1 MSEYVIF
8 NEFFKDK
15 ILKIELNNLSKKNAL
30 NLEMLAE
37 MTSKLSQNNYIKKFK
52 CVIITGAKKGA
63 FSSGADLNDIRKLIA
78 CKKINL
84 YHKKIDNLLKI
95 IAKLEIPVISV
106 VRSHCYG
113 AGFIIAMHSDIII
126 AAESSSFCIPAS
138 KLNIQIPK
146 KQILHLLTKINKG
159 FFKDIIL
166 TSRKF
171 TASEAYSQNVINA
184 CVKDKELENFT
195 DNYFNQIVNKEKKIN
210 TFYLNLLRN

>member
-1 MSEYVIF
+1 MSANVIF
-8 NEFFKDK
+8 NESFTDK

-30 NLEMLAE
+30 SLEMLTE
-37 MTSKLSQNNYIKKFK
+37 MALKLSQNNYMKKFK
-52 CVIITGAKKGA
+52 CVVITGAKKSA
-63 FSSGADLNDIRKLIA
+63 FSSGADLDDIRKLIA
-78 CKKINL
+78 SQKINF
-84 YHKKIDNLLKI
+84 YHKKMNNLLKI
-95 IAKLEIPVISV
+95 ITKLEVPVISV
-106 VRSHCYG
+106 IRSHCYG

-184 CVKDKELENFT
+184 YVKDKELDNFT

>member
-1 MSEYVIF
+1 MSSKVIF
-8 NEFFKDK
+8 NELVTKK

-30 NLEMLAE
+30 SLEMLTA
-37 MTSKLSQNNYIKKFK
+37 MASKLSQNYYIKKFR
-52 CVIITGAKKGA
+52 CVVITGTKKSA
-63 FSSGADLNDIRKLIA
+63 FSSGADLDDIKKLIA
-78 CKKINL
+78 SKKINT
-84 YHKKIDNLLKI
+84 YHKKMDYLLKVI
-95 IAKLEIPVISV
+95 TKLEIPIISV
-106 VRSHCYG
+106 IRSHCFG

-138 KLNIQIPK
+138 KLKIQIPK

-184 CVKDKELENFT
+184 YVKDEELDNFT

>member
-1 MSEYVIF
+1 MSSNIIF
-8 NEFFKDK
+8 NGSFTDK

-30 NLEMLAE
+30 SLEMLAE
-37 MTSKLSQNNYIKKFK
+37 IASKLSQNTYIKKFK
-52 CVIITGAKKGA
+52 CVVITGAKKSA
-63 FSSGADLNDIRKLIA
+63 FSSGADLDDIRKLISS
-78 CKKINL
+78 KNINL
-84 YHKKIDNLLKI
+84 YHKKMDNLLKI
-95 IAKLEIPVISV
+95 ITKLEIPVISV
-106 VRSHCYG
+106 VRYHCFG

-126 AAESSSFCIPAS
+126 SAESSSFCIPAS
-138 KLNIQIPK
+138 KLNIKIPK

-159 FFKDIIL
+159 FFKEIIL

-184 CVKDKELENFT
+184 YVKDEKLDNFT

>member
-1 MSEYVIF
+1 MSSNIIF
-8 NEFFKDK
+8 NGSFTDK

-30 NLEMLAE
+30 SLEMLAE
-37 MTSKLSQNNYIKKFK
+37 IASKLSQNTYIKKFK
-52 CVIITGAKKGA
+52 CVVITGAKKSA
-63 FSSGADLNDIRKLIA
+63 FSSGADLDDIRKLISS
-78 CKKINL
+78 KNINL
-84 YHKKIDNLLKI
+84 YHKKMDNLLKI
-95 IAKLEIPVISV
+95 ITKLEIPVISV
-106 VRSHCYG
+106 VRSHCFG

-126 AAESSSFCIPAS
+126 AAENASFCIPAS
-138 KLNIQIPK
+138 KLNIKIPK
-146 KQILHLLTKINKG
+146 KQILHLQTKINKG

-184 CVKDKELENFT
+184 YVKDEKLDNFT

>member
-1 MSEYVIF
+1 MSSKVIF
-8 NEFFKDK
+8 NELVTKK

-30 NLEMLAE
+30 SLEMLSE
-37 MTSKLSQNNYIKKFK
+37 MASKLSQNNYVKKFK
-52 CVIITGAKKGA
+52 CVVITGAKKSA
-63 FSSGADLNDIRKLIA
+63 FSSGADLDDIKKLIA
-78 CKKINL
+78 FQKINL
-84 YHKKIDNLLKI
+84 YHKKMDNLLKI
-95 IAKLEIPVISV
+95 ITKLEIPVISV

-113 AGFIIAMHSDIII
+113 AGFIIAMHSDVII
-126 AAESSSFCIPAS
+126 AAESSLFCIPAS

-171 TASEAYSQNVINA
+171 TASEAYYQNVINA
-184 CVKDKELENFT
+184 CVKDEELDNFA

>member
-1 MSEYVIF
+1 MSSKVIF
-8 NEFFKDK
+8 NELVTKK

-30 NLEMLAE
+30 SLEMLSE
-37 MTSKLSQNNYIKKFK
+37 MASKLSQNNYVKKFK
-52 CVIITGAKKGA
+52 CVVITGAKKSA
-63 FSSGADLNDIRKLIA
+63 FSSGADLDDIKKLIA
-78 CKKINL
+78 FHKINL
-84 YHKKIDNLLKI
+84 YHKKMDNLLKI
-95 IAKLEIPVISV
+95 ITKLEIPVISV

-138 KLNIQIPK
+138 KLNIKIPK

-171 TASEAYSQNVINA
+171 TASEAYSQNIINA
-184 CVKDKELENFT
+184 NVKDEELDNFT

>member
-1 MSEYVIF
+1 MSENVIF
-8 NEFFKDK
+8 NESFTGK

-30 NLEMLAE
+30 SLEMLTKIA
-37 MTSKLSQNNYIKKFK
+37 SKLSQNNYIKKFK
-52 CVIITGAKKGA
+52 CVVITGAKKSA
-63 FSSGADLNDIRKLIA
+63 FSSGADLDDIRKLIA
-78 CKKINL
+78 SKNINF
-84 YHKKIDNLLKI
+84 YHKKMSNLLKVI
-95 IAKLEIPVISV
+95 TKLEIPVISV
-106 VRSHCYG
+106 IRSHCFG

-126 AAESSSFCIPAS
+126 AAENSSFCIPAS

>member
-1 MSEYVIF
+1 MSKNVIF
-8 NEFFKDK
+8 NESFANK

-30 NLEMLAE
+30 SLEMLTEIA
-37 MTSKLSQNNYIKKFK
+37 SKLSQNNYIKKFK
-52 CVIITGAKKGA
+52 CVVITGAKKSA
-63 FSSGADLNDIRKLIA
+63 FSSGADLDDIRKLIA
-78 CKKINL
+78 SKNINF
-84 YHKKIDNLLKI
+84 YHKKMDNLLKVI
-95 IAKLEIPVISV
+95 TKLEIPVISV
-106 VRSHCYG
+106 IRSHCFG

-146 KQILHLLTKINKG
+146 KQILYLKTKINKG

>member
-1 MSEYVIF
+1 
-8 NEFFKDK
+8 
-15 ILKIELNNLSKKNAL
+15 
-30 NLEMLAE
+30 
-37 MTSKLSQNNYIKKFK
+37 
-52 CVIITGAKKGA
+52 
-63 FSSGADLNDIRKLIA
+63 
-78 CKKINL
+78 
-84 YHKKIDNLLKI
+84 
-95 IAKLEIPVISV
+95 
-106 VRSHCYG
+106 
-113 AGFIIAMHSDIII
+113 MHSDIII

-171 TASEAYSQNVINA
+171 TAPEAYSQNVINA

>member
-1 MSEYVIF
+1 MSENVIF
-8 NEFFKDK
+8 NESFTDK

-30 NLEMLAE
+30 SLEMLTE
-37 MTSKLSQNNYIKKFK
+37 MASKLSQNNYIKKFK
-52 CVIITGAKKGA
+52 CVMITGAKKGA
-63 FSSGADLNDIRKLIA
+63 FSSGADLDDIRKLIA
-78 CKKINL
+78 SRKINL
-84 YHKKIDNLLKI
+84 YHKKMDNLLKI
-95 IAKLEIPVISV
+95 ITNLEIPVISV
-106 VRSHCYG
+106 VRYHCYG

-126 AAESSSFCIPAS
+126 AAENSSFCIPAS
-138 KLNIQIPK
+138 KLNIKIPK
-146 KQILHLLTKINKG
+146 KQILHLRTKINKG

-184 CVKDKELENFT
+184 YVKDEELDNFT

>member
-1 MSEYVIF
+1 MSSNVIF
-8 NEFFKDK
+8 NGFLTNK

-30 NLEMLAE
+30 SLEMLTE
-37 MTSKLSQNNYIKKFK
+37 ITSKLSQNNYIKKFK
-52 CVIITGAKKGA
+52 CVVITGAKKSA
-63 FSSGADLNDIRKLIA
+63 FSSGADLDDIRKLIA
-78 CKKINL
+78 SQKINL
-84 YHKKIDNLLKI
+84 YHKKMDNLLKI
-95 IAKLEIPVISV
+95 ITNIEIPVISV

-195 DNYFNQIVNKEKKIN
+195 DNYFNQIINKEKKIN

>member
-1 MSEYVIF
+1 MSKNVIF
-8 NEFFKDK
+8 NESFANK

-30 NLEMLAE
+30 SLEMLTEIA
-37 MTSKLSQNNYIKKFK
+37 SKLSQNNYIKKFK
-52 CVIITGAKKGA
+52 CLVIAGAKKSA
-63 FSSGADLNDIRKLIA
+63 FSSGADLDDIRKLIA
-78 CKKINL
+78 SKNINF
-84 YHKKIDNLLKI
+84 YHKKMNNLLKVI
-95 IAKLEIPVISV
+95 TKLEIPVISV
-106 VRSHCYG
+106 IRSHCFG

>member
-1 MSEYVIF
+1 MSANVIF
-8 NEFFKDK
+8 NESFTDK

-30 NLEMLAE
+30 SLEMLTK

-52 CVIITGAKKGA
+52 CVVITGAKKSA
-63 FSSGADLNDIRKLIA
+63 FSSGADLDDIRKLIA
-78 CKKINL
+78 SKNINF
-84 YHKKIDNLLKI
+84 YHKKMNNLLKVI
-95 IAKLEIPVISV
+95 TKLEIPVISV
-106 VRSHCYG
+106 VRYHCFG

-126 AAESSSFCIPAS
+126 SAESSSFCIPAS
-138 KLNIQIPK
+138 KLNIKIPK

-159 FFKDIIL
+159 FFKEIIL

-184 CVKDKELENFT
+184 YVKDEKLDNFT

>member
-1 MSEYVIF
+1 
-8 NEFFKDK
+8 
-15 ILKIELNNLSKKNAL
+15 
-30 NLEMLAE
+30 
-37 MTSKLSQNNYIKKFK
+37 
-52 CVIITGAKKGA
+52 
-63 FSSGADLNDIRKLIA
+63 
-78 CKKINL
+78 
-84 YHKKIDNLLKI
+84 
-95 IAKLEIPVISV
+95 
-106 VRSHCYG
+106 
-113 AGFIIAMHSDIII
+113 MHSDIII

>member
-30 NLEMLAE
+30 SLEMLTE
-37 MTSKLSQNNYIKKFK
+37 MASKLSQNNYIKKFK

-63 FSSGADLNDIRKLIA
+63 FSSGADLDDIRKLIA
-78 CKKINL
+78 SQKINL
-84 YHKKIDNLLKI
+84 YHKKMDNLLKI
-95 IAKLEIPVISV
+95 ITNLKIPVISV

-138 KLNIQIPK
+138 KLNIKIPK

-171 TASEAYSQNVINA
+171 TASEAYSQNIINA
-184 CVKDKELENFT
+184 YVKDEKLDNFT

>member
-1 MSEYVIF
+1 MSENVIF
-8 NEFFKDK
+8 NESITDK

-30 NLEMLAE
+30 SLEMLTE
-37 MTSKLSQNNYIKKFK
+37 MASKLSQNNYIKKFK
-52 CVIITGAKKGA
+52 CVVITGAKKSA
-63 FSSGADLNDIRKLIA
+63 FSSGADLDDIRKLIA
-78 CKKINL
+78 SKNINF
-84 YHKKIDNLLKI
+84 YHKKMNNLLKVI
-95 IAKLEIPVISV
+95 TKLEIPVISV
-106 VRSHCYG
+106 IRSHCFG

-138 KLNIQIPK
+138 KLNIKIPK

>member
-1 MSEYVIF
+1 MSANVIF
-8 NEFFKDK
+8 NESFTDK

-30 NLEMLAE
+30 SLEMLTK

-52 CVIITGAKKGA
+52 CVVITGAKKSA
-63 FSSGADLNDIRKLIA
+63 FSSGADLDDIRKLIA
-78 CKKINL
+78 SKNINF
-84 YHKKIDNLLKI
+84 YHKKMNNLLKVI
-95 IAKLEIPVISV
+95 TKLEIPVISV
-106 VRSHCYG
+106 VRYHCFG

-126 AAESSSFCIPAS
+126 SAESSSFCIPAS
-138 KLNIQIPK
+138 KLNIKIPK

-159 FFKDIIL
+159 FFKEIIL

-184 CVKDKELENFT
+184 YVKDEELDNFT
-195 DNYFNQIVNKEKKIN
+195 DNFFNQIINKEKKIN